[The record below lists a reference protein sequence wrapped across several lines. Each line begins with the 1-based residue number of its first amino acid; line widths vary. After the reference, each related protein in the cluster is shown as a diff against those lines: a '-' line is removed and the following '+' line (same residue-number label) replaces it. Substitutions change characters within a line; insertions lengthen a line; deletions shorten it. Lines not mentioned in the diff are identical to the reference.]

1 MACGCKKKKATA
13 TSPTTSSDKKAI
25 SSNKKMPLVS
35 IASKKNVKDK
45 K

>member
-13 TSPTTSSDKKAI
+13 TSSTAVEKKAI